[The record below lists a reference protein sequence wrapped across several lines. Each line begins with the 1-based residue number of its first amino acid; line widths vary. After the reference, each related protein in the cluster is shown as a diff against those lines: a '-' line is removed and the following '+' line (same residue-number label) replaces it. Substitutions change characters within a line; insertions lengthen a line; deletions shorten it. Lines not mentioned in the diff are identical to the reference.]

1 MSGYSDTPSFDAGDQ
16 TYEQVELKPP
26 HWNNDRRYFYKYMT
40 PATAKVVLVNRTLR
54 FSSPSLLNDP
64 FDMGFDLQLHID
76 PKSLKPRVLEAMWE
90 AHYAENPPLPANAYG
105 RLVALVRPQF
115 PRLDRQEFEGEFG
128 DAVDESIVRM
138 HSLEDFHGEIRKH
151 MGATK
156 VLCLT
161 EAPDNLLMW
170 AHYAA
175 WNTGVVLRLRSLPEK
190 DSMFGAAKPVRYT
203 SEMPTLLNEDQ
214 IVALLSGSG
223 SLMDGDLLEKL
234 IYTKSAEWTYEREWR
249 ISLGLGYSPGSEFE
263 DLRFGGDE
271 LDAVIFGTR
280 TTEADQREISA
291 LARAQNP
298 GVAFLRAQPAR
309 DAFALQLVEL

>member
-1 MSGYSDTPSFDAGDQ
+1 M
-16 TYEQVELKPP
+16 YEQVEPKPS
-26 HWNNDRRYFYKYMT
+26 HWNNNRRFFYKYMAPT
-40 PATAKVVLVNRTLR
+40 TAKVVLANRTLR

-76 PKSLKPRVLEAMWE
+76 PKSLKPKVLEAMWE
-90 AHYAENPPLPANAYG
+90 AHYAEHPPLPANAYG
-105 RLVALVRPQF
+105 KLVALMRPHF
-115 PRLDRQEFEGEFG
+115 PRLNREKFEEEFSE
-128 DAVDESIVRM
+128 ALDESIERM
-138 HSLEDFHGEIRKH
+138 HSLEDFHGEIREF
-151 MGATK
+151 MAATK

-175 WNTGVVLRLRSLPEK
+175 SNTGIVLRLRSLPEK
-190 DSMFGAAKPVRYT
+190 DSMFGAAKPVQYT
-203 SEMPTLLNEDQ
+203 SQMPPLLNEDQ
-214 IVALLSGSG
+214 LVALLSGSG
-223 SLMDGDLLEKL
+223 SLMGGGLLEKL
-234 IYTKSAEWTYEREWR
+234 IYTKSAEWAYEREWR

-280 TTEADQREISA
+280 TTKADQHEISE

-298 GVAFLRAQPAR
+298 EVTFFRTQPAS
-309 DAFALQLVEL
+309 DAFTLQFLEL